1 MRAASDGSGGDGR
14 RKPSGATLLR
24 AFCAVAA
31 LVYADRGAMSS
42 AAVSGTPKT
51 GEEDVGSGMQGA
63 LGCDYAAYG
72 ALTAAFMI
80 GLLVGSPCFAAMARR
95 VRPFTLIGVGL
106 GGYAVG
112 ELGCALAPTYGAMF
126 AARCVVGL
134 GEASFVALAAPF
146 IDDLA
151 PAGRKTLWLATFYAC
166 VPLGVALGI
175 ALGGVIAPT
184 LGWRWAFGLNA
195 CAAFPAASLCFFAPN
210 IDMRGV
216 DDVVEEGTER
226 GARARAEPKSAF
238 GVLTKDLKELF
249 ACDVYVCTAL
259 AYATYTAVIGVYA
272 VWGPK
277 AGYAIFKDY
286 LRTSTRA
293 DMILGGVTVVSG
305 IAGTL
310 LGGYVVDSRGS
321 SLATALRT
329 SALAALV
336 GFVFLEIAFACN
348 SFAVF
353 IVLLLIGQTFAFALQ
368 APVNAVVLWSVAPRL
383 RPLACSM
390 TTVIIHVLGDV
401 PTPPIFGHVL
411 EQNGEPT
418 PRRWRDVCSAFTLL
432 FVAAALGLHA
442 ASRLATR
449 AVDHRRVGGS
459 DDGERDDTDT
469 DTESVAPTELTVDDV
484 RDRLLRS

>member
-1 MRAASDGSGGDGR
+1 MAVASDGPEWDWR
-14 RKPSGATLLR
+14 RKPSGVTLLR

-51 GEEDVGSGMQGA
+51 DEDGVGSGMQGG
-63 LGCDYAAYG
+63 LGCGYAEYG

-95 VRPFTLIGVGL
+95 VRPFTLIGIGL
-106 GGYAVG
+106 GGYALG

-151 PAGRKTLWLATFYAC
+151 PAGRKTLWLAMFYAC

-195 CAAFPAASLCFFAPN
+195 CAAFPAAALCFFAPN
-210 IDMRGV
+210 IAMRGLDEAV
-216 DDVVEEGTER
+216 EDVNER
-226 GARARAEPKSAF
+226 GRALAEPKSAF
-238 GVLTKDLKELF
+238 RVLTKDLKELF
-249 ACDVYVCTAL
+249 ASDVYVCTAL
-259 AYATYTAVIGVYA
+259 AYASYTAVIGVYA

-277 AGYAIFKDY
+277 AGYAIFKEF

-305 IAGTL
+305 ITGTL

-336 GFVFLEIAFACN
+336 GFVFLEIAFVCN

-442 ASRLATR
+442 ASRLAMR

-469 DTESVAPTELTVDDV
+469 DTESIAPTALTVDDV

>member
-1 MRAASDGSGGDGR
+1 M
-14 RKPSGATLLR
+14 LLW

-31 LVYADRGAMSS
+31 LVYADRGVMSS
-42 AAVSGTPKT
+42 AAVSGTPRMRG
-51 GEEDVGSGMQGA
+51 GEGGSGMQGA

-95 VRPFTLIGVGL
+95 ARAFTLMGIGL
-106 GGYAVG
+106 SGYAVG
-112 ELGCALAPTYGAMF
+112 ELGCALAPTYGVMF
-126 AARCVVGL
+126 ASRCVVGL

-151 PAGRKTLWLATFYAC
+151 PVGRKTLWLATFYAC
-166 VPLGVALGI
+166 VPLGVAMGI
-175 ALGGVIAPT
+175 AFGGVIAPT

-195 CAAFPAASLCFFAPN
+195 CAAFPAAALCFFAPN
-210 IDMRGV
+210 IAMRGV
-216 DDVVEEGTER
+216 NDAADDVHEIDSR
-226 GARARAEPKSAF
+226 ARARAEPKSTF
-238 GVLTKDLKELF
+238 RVLTKDLKELF
-249 ACDVYVCTAL
+249 ATDVYVCTAL

-277 AGYAIFKDY
+277 AGFAIFEDY

-305 IAGTL
+305 ISGTL

-329 SALAALV
+329 SALAALI

-348 SFAVF
+348 SFAAF

-390 TTVIIHVLGDV
+390 TTVIIHVFGDV

-442 ASRLATR
+442 ASRLAAR
-449 AVDHRRVGGS
+449 AVDHRHVAGS
-459 DDGERDDTDT
+459 NDDERDDIIT
-469 DTESVAPTELTVDDV
+469 DTESVAPTELIVDDV